1 MAKKCFIFLT
11 LFLLLYSVFP
21 VLGNDCL
28 KKTMDSQVGVKELTG
43 NNDGKEIAKYLKT
56 VGLSEG
62 YAYCAAFVKW
72 VFLQCNIKTP
82 ITAWSPTAYNSKTI
96 VYKDGRF
103 YDEPKI
109 GDVFVIYSLSKKRI
123 VHTGFYYSFYNSKVF
138 MTCEG
143 NTSPSGAVGSKSD
156 IDGHGVYKK
165 LRSYN
170 QTYAI
175 TRWIK

>member
-1 MAKKCFIFLT
+1 MAKKLVIFCS
-11 LFLLLYSVFP
+11 LFLLFPSFLP

-28 KKTMDSQVGVKELTG
+28 RKTMDSQIHVRELTG

-56 VGLSEG
+56 VNLSEG

-72 VFLQCNIKTP
+72 VFLQCGIKTP
-82 ITAWSPTAYNSKTI
+82 ITAWSPTAYNKNRI
-96 VYKDGRF
+96 IYKDGRF
-103 YDEPKI
+103 LDEPKI

-123 VHTGFYYSFYNSKVF
+123 VHTGFYYSFYNSRLF

-143 NTSPSGAVGSKSD
+143 NTSPTGAVGSKTD
-156 IDGHGVYKK
+156 IEGHGVYKK

-170 QTYAI
+170 QTHAI
-175 TRWIK
+175 TRWLK